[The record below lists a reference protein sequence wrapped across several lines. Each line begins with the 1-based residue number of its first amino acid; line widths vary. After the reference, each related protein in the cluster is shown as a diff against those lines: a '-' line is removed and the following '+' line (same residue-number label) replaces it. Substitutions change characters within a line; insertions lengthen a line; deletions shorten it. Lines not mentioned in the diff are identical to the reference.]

1 MILIKDSC
9 VQILLG
15 VKETVIR
22 VNDDRDSLNQILKFI
37 DTHFKSAKVTDELIC
52 IPSSSS
58 EKPQRNF
65 LMKWLYSYYKNQA
78 TNVNSELRM
87 ALLGRLEKPIKFYL
101 PPIEKVVIEISA
113 TFYEQNICH
122 ISLNKANAKCDAFFK
137 NYFYDN
143 LTLKSK
149 IFNIY
154 EINASSNKQKNFLKL
169 FFFKPEINGV
179 ELSFAYNKEALKTFV
194 SLTNKKSELEKAC
207 SVLNVDINDSFSMI
221 KKSYKKLAKECHPDL
236 FTYES
241 ENSSHSATQSFQT
254 LLNALHIIKKHK
266 NVA

>member
-1 MILIKDSC
+1 MNLIEERC

-15 VKETVIR
+15 VNETVIR
-22 VNDDRDSLNQILKFI
+22 VNEDRDSLKQILSFI
-37 DTHFKSAKVTDELIC
+37 DTHFKSAKVTQNLIC

-78 TNVNSELRM
+78 TNVNSDLRM

-101 PPIEKVVIEISA
+101 PPMEQVVIEISA

-122 ISLNKANAKCDAFFK
+122 LALNKANAKCDAFFK

-149 IFNIY
+149 RFNIY
-154 EINASSNKQKNFLKL
+154 EINASSNRQKNFLKL
-169 FFFKPEINGV
+169 FFFKPQIDGV
-179 ELSFAYNKEALKTFV
+179 QLTFSYNKEALKAFV
-194 SLTNKKSELEKAC
+194 SLTKKRSELEKAC
-207 SVLNVDINDSFSMI
+207 SVLNVNINDSFSII

-241 ENSSHSATQSFQT
+241 NNSPLNATQSFQT